1 MEKHTHHACHKEE
14 LQRLKRI
21 EGQVR
26 GIAKM
31 IEEEK
36 YCIDIL
42 SQVKA
47 VRNAMNQLEIKI
59 MEKHLKHCLQGALQA
74 KDQKDIQNKIN
85 ELVEVL
91 SKRS

>member
-1 MEKHTHHACHKEE
+1 MEKKDHPTHKDE

-31 IEEEK
+31 IDENK

-42 SQVKA
+42 IQVKA
-47 VRNAMNQLEIKI
+47 VRSAMNQLEIKI
-59 MEKHLKHCLQGALQA
+59 MEKHLKHCLEGAMNA
-74 KDQKDIQNKIN
+74 KDKNAVQEKVS
-85 ELVEVL
+85 ELVELL

>member
-1 MEKHTHHACHKEE
+1 MEKHTHHACHKDE

-47 VRNAMNQLEIKI
+47 VRSAMNQLEIKI
-59 MEKHLKHCLQGALQA
+59 MEKHLKHCLHGALQA
-74 KDQKDIQNKIN
+74 KDQKDVQNKIN

-91 SKRS
+91 SKRT